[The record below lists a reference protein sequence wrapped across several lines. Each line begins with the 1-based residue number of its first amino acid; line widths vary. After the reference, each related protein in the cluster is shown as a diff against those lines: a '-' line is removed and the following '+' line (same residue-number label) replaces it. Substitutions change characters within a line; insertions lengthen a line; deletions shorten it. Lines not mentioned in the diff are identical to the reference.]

1 MEYEVFTINSYLDLH
16 KLSQDFGEYQ
26 KISLAGLPYTVK
38 KWDGDGEL
46 YYDLYQSTGLT
57 LGDTVRLYSKTKKPN
72 TQNHI
77 NSSVVGLS
85 KPKGK

>member
-16 KLSQDFGEYQ
+16 KLSQDFGKYQ
-26 KISLAGLPYTVK
+26 KISLAGLPYTVRK
-38 KWDGDGEL
+38 NRNGEL
-46 YYDLYQSTGLT
+46 YYNLYQSTCLT
-57 LGDTVRLYSKTKKPN
+57 LGDTVYLYPKTKKPN

-77 NSSVVGLS
+77 NSNVVGLS